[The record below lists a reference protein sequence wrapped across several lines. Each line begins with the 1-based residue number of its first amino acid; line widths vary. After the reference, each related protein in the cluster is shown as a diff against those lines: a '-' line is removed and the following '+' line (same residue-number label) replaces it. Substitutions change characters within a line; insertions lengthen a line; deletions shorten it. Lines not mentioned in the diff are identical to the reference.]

1 MQEDGLVWKIAL
13 GIVIGALAIGAL
25 DHYQRQAAVKQLNA
39 QLATINANAKLQS
52 DRMQREMQLRE
63 LKRIRDSQ
71 KKAQE
76 RFEAKQ
82 LLPGQRCIG
91 KNLFNRVENGW
102 EQVTDG
108 SAARKC
114 GR

>member
-25 DHYQRQAAVKQLNA
+25 DHYQRQVAVKQ
-39 QLATINANAKLQS
+39 ANAMLVTMNENVKAQS
-52 DRMQREMQLRE
+52 EQMQRESQLRE
-63 LKRIRDSQ
+63 LGRIRDAQ

-76 RFEAKQ
+76 QLQAKQ

-91 KNLFNRVENGW
+91 KDLFNRVENGW
-102 EQVTDG
+102 VQVTDG
-108 SAARKC
+108 SAVKKC